1 MKYRSRTEIMIQIL
15 ECVSDGSSTRT
26 KIMFKAYLSFAQAKD
41 YLGFLQAK
49 GLVEQEGGNSSYR
62 ITSSGRDFLRKCS
75 EISSIL
81 SIEGYET
88 PQPDPK
94 LRV

>member
-1 MKYRSRTEIMIQIL
+1 MIQIL
-15 ECVSDGSSTRT
+15 ECISDGSSTRT

-49 GLVEQEGGNSSYR
+49 GLVEQEGNSSYR
-62 ITSSGRDFLRKCS
+62 ITSNGRDFLHKCS

-94 LRV
+94 LRL